1 MAITS
6 TGIGSGIDVG
16 GIVSQLVAAEG
27 QPARNRLDR
36 REAQTQAT
44 ISALGGLKSSLN
56 EFQSALGGLKD
67 LDAFQARKAT
77 SGDSSIFTATA
88 DETASAGSY
97 QIEVA
102 QLAKGEKQA
111 SGYFA
116 SADATVGTGTLT
128 FDVGGNSFDITVD
141 SSNNTLAGIRD
152 AINASPDNSG
162 VTATT
167 VNVDDPNNPGSTVSR
182 LILTADDPGKANTV
196 TISAV
201 DDDGTN
207 ADAAGLSQL
216 STASGELET
225 LEAAQDAIIRIDG
238 QNVTRSSNS
247 ISDAIDGVTLELKK
261 SDLGS
266 TNSLDVALNTGAVKS
281 KVESFIKA
289 YNGLVQTTNQLSSY
303 DPETGRAGAL
313 QGDATLR
320 TISNQ
325 IRREMSDTVDGINGV
340 FDNLATIGVE
350 TQRDGTLSLDSAQLD
365 EAMDADFDAIGQMFA
380 SEDGYATRLD
390 ALVDNYVGFN
400 GILDSR
406 TESLNN
412 RIDDINDQR
421 EDLSRRLSSLESR
434 LLAEFN
440 AMDQVVGQLNSTGSY
455 LSQQLSN
462 LPFNN
467 LAGGNQK

>member
-44 ISALGGLKSSLN
+44 ISALGGLKGALS
-56 EFQSALGGLKD
+56 EFQSALGALKD

-97 QIEVA
+97 QIEVER
-102 QLAKGEKQA
+102 LAEGQKLR
-111 SGYFA
+111 SGDFA
-116 SADATVGTGTLT
+116 NADTVVGTGTLT
-128 FDVGGNSFDITVD
+128 LDVGGNSFDVTVD

-152 AINASPDNSG
+152 AINASADNTG

-167 VNVDDPNNPGSTVSR
+167 VNVDDGAGGTVSR
-182 LILTADDPGKANTV
+182 LVLTADEVGTANTV
-196 TISAV
+196 TVSAA
-201 DDDGTN
+201 DSDGN
-207 ADAAGLSQL
+207 NIDAAGLSQL
-216 STASGELET
+216 ASGNLTELQ
-225 LEAAQDAIIRIDG
+225 AAQDALIRIDG
-238 QNVTRSSNS
+238 QAVTRSSNS
-247 ISDAIDGVTLELKK
+247 ISDAIDGVTLSLKE
-261 SDLGS
+261 SDVGS
-266 TNSLDVALNTGAVKS
+266 THSLDVALNTGAVKS
-281 KVESFIKA
+281 KVESFVKA
-289 YNGLVQTTNQLSSY
+289 YNGLVETTNQLSSY

-313 QGDATLR
+313 QGDAALR
-320 TISNQ
+320 GISTQ

-350 TQRDGTLSLDSAQLD
+350 TQRDGTLTLDSARLD
-365 EAMDADFDAIGQMFA
+365 EAMAADFDAIGQMFA
-380 SEDGYATRLD
+380 SDDGYATRLD

-406 TESLNN
+406 TQSLNN
-412 RIDDINDQR
+412 RIDDIGDQR

-440 AMDQVVGQLNSTGSY
+440 AMDQLVGQLNSTGSY